1 MRINFGNFVDNNH
14 EIISLQRTFFK
25 SRKTKRLGSFLLTSN
40 VYFFTKDVETMKLL
54 KGKEGGAN
62 VQIVMASQIL
72 ERTLRTIPLKAS
84 PNALDI
90 NCLKGV
96 AGIRAALDVLSQ
108 YLDDNFS
115 ENMRQFEA
123 LSKCL
128 ETAKHMCSNSSRSVI
143 QFFLLKQLVRHSGI
157 DAVKERCKRRE
168 LNWILPPM
176 LEVVLNGLL
185 GS

>member
-1 MRINFGNFVDNNH
+1 
-14 EIISLQRTFFK
+14 
-25 SRKTKRLGSFLLTSN
+25 
-40 VYFFTKDVETMKLL
+40 MKLL

-62 VQIVMASQIL
+62 VQILMASQIL
-72 ERTLRTIPLKAS
+72 ERTLRTIPFKAS

-108 YLDDNFS
+108 YLDDNFA
-115 ENMRQFEA
+115 ENIRQFDA

-128 ETAKHMCSNSSRSVI
+128 ETAKHMCCSSVRSVI
-143 QFFLLKQLVRHSGI
+143 QFFLLKQLVRHSGV

-176 LEVVLNGLL
+176 LEVVFNSLL
-185 GS
+185 GSWIPVKYFFLKNR